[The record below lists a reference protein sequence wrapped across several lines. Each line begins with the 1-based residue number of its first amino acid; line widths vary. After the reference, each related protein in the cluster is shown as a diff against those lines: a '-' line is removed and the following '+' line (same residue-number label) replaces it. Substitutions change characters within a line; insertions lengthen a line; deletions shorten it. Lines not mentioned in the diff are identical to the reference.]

1 MVAQL
6 VSELVAVQAVGAAT
20 SQSEL
25 DYLCKTF
32 SYSRLKAQFYNTT
45 LVQQI
50 ICAGSKPPVLTFLP
64 LIRNLTSLVS
74 SEIWTVQ
81 AIGAVQ
87 GNVQKLCD
95 IIDAKAASAIGL
107 IGDQVKKDVCAAAD
121 VASKVAKNG
130 GTTPVTLTVP
140 QVATIAPLSELT
152 LPFVQVTPTPT
163 VTRKP

>member
-1 MVAQL
+1 M
-6 VSELVAVQAVGAAT
+6 
-20 SQSEL
+20 
-25 DYLCKTF
+25 
-32 SYSRLKAQFYNTT
+32 
-45 LVQQI
+45 
-50 ICAGSKPPVLTFLP
+50 
-64 LIRNLTSLVS
+64 
-74 SEIWTVQ
+74 Q

-87 GNVQKLCD
+87 GNVKKLCD
-95 IIDAKAASAIGL
+95 IIDPKAASAIGL

-152 LPFVQVTPTPT
+152 LPFVPVSPTPT